1 MKLKVKYISIFFYIY
16 IKMSYMILK
25 MYSHIN
31 EKICMIPMVCVRS
44 KYIIRYLSVVDK
56 YFV

>member
-1 MKLKVKYISIFFYIY
+1 
-16 IKMSYMILK
+16 MSYMILK

>member
-1 MKLKVKYISIFFYIY
+1 
-16 IKMSYMILK
+16 MSYMILK

-31 EKICMIPMVCVRS
+31 EICMIPMVCVRS